1 MAVIES
7 EVGGM
12 LTKMWRRMA
21 GMEPGYYVTLNPDVE
36 AAETAS
42 RARIEALETALAA
55 LDGVYSRET
64 NAAVKTLEAM
74 LAYERDVL
82 ADLPEVERVL
92 APGPNQSLYQTV
104 FGAVSFP
111 PIAQTRPWDGKAVT
125 FPVELA

>member
-1 MAVIES
+1 MAVTES
-7 EVGGM
+7 AMGGL

-55 LDGVYSRET
+55 LEGVYSRET
-64 NAAVKTLEAM
+64 NGAVKTLESM

-92 APGPNQSLYQTV
+92 APGPNPSMYQSV
-104 FGAVSFP
+104 FGAVTFP
-111 PIAQTRPWDGKAVT
+111 PITTTRPWDGKAVT
-125 FPVELA
+125 FPVEVA